1 MKFDREHHN
10 PGPYN
15 TLCSS
20 PNNYLTAEPIFFKK
34 QRKINSVDK
43 CLYLFSNNVAA
54 EFKFYEYNSL
64 RVYAKFLKPVSFNA
78 G

>member
-34 QRKINSVDK
+34 H
-43 CLYLFSNNVAA
+43 
-54 EFKFYEYNSL
+54 
-64 RVYAKFLKPVSFNA
+64 
-78 G
+78 

>member
-20 PNNYLTAEPIFFKK
+20 PNNYLTAEPIFFKNISEK
-34 QRKINSVDK
+34 SILLINV
-43 CLYLFSNNVAA
+43 CI
-54 EFKFYEYNSL
+54 
-64 RVYAKFLKPVSFNA
+64 FLVTA
-78 G
+78 